1 MSFKENL
8 QYLRGSRNM
17 TQEQLAMLLGV
28 SRQAISK
35 WESEKAYPEMD
46 KLLMLCDM
54 FGVTLDDLVMGDAR
68 ASAGCGG
75 AGRVDLAADT
85 DGVAASV
92 GVADAAVGAVPGVIG
107 FAASQVAGMS
117 DSGES
122 DVRDTNPNVCA
133 SVSGESDAQGA
144 KTGVQL
150 SVSPESDTR
159 DGTDIPQS
167 VPRHIVQDV
176 VGYDSHMRRFAWL
189 IAIGVAAIILGVAV
203 GMLFSPEG
211 SVLGPSPVN
220 DVLVTVCTLVGAM
233 VGLALLIPA
242 GIMHGDF
249 RRRHPYVQDFYTNE
263 DKSRASVV
271 LAIGVA
277 IGAVLILAGV
287 CVRVFCDE
295 FVADGD
301 AGWPDSVLLA
311 CVAAAVFC
319 FIMSGMTHD
328 KVNVDKYNREAEE
341 ESVREGRSVP
351 HPTMSESDR
360 FYSRLTGAICG
371 VIMLLATV
379 VALLMLFLGTAGS
392 DADAWMKVF
401 WVPWPIGGV
410 LCGVVDI
417 IVSLVKEA
425 RRR

>member
-54 FGVTLDDLVMGDAR
+54 FGVTLDDLVMGDVR

-117 DSGES
+117 
-122 DVRDTNPNVCA
+122 
-133 SVSGESDAQGA
+133 VSGESDAQGA

-150 SVSPESDTR
+150 SVSLESDTR

-167 VPRHIVQDV
+167 VPRHIGQDV

-220 DVLVTVCTLVGAM
+220 DVLVTVCTLVGTI

-249 RRRHPYVQDFYTNE
+249 RRRHPYVQDFYTDE

-287 CVRVFCDE
+287 CVLVFCDE
-295 FVADGD
+295 LVADGD

-341 ESVREGRSVP
+341 ESVREGRFVP
-351 HPTMSESDR
+351 HSTMSESDR

-379 VALLMLFLGTAGS
+379 VALLMLFLGMAGS
-392 DADAWMKVF
+392 DVDVWMKVF

-410 LCGVVDI
+410 LCGVVGI
-417 IVSLVKEA
+417 IVPLVKEA

>member
-54 FGVTLDDLVMGDAR
+54 FGVTLDDLVMGDVR

-122 DVRDTNPNVCA
+122 D
-133 SVSGESDAQGA
+133 AQGA

-176 VGYDSHMRRFAWL
+176 VGYDSHMRRFTWL

-203 GMLFSPEG
+203 GMLFLPEG

-220 DVLVTVCTLVGAM
+220 DVLVTVCTLVGAI

-249 RRRHPYVQDFYTNE
+249 RRRHPYVQDFYTDE

-287 CVRVFCDE
+287 CVLVFCDE
-295 FVADGD
+295 LVADGD

-379 VALLMLFLGTAGS
+379 VALLMLFLGMAGS
-392 DADAWMKVF
+392 DVDAWMKVF

-410 LCGVVDI
+410 LCGVVGI
-417 IVSLVKEA
+417 IVPLVKEA

>member
-35 WESEKAYPEMD
+35 WESEKACPEMD

-54 FGVTLDDLVMGDAR
+54 FGVTLDDLVMGDVR

-117 DSGES
+117 D
-122 DVRDTNPNVCA
+122 
-133 SVSGESDAQGA
+133 SGESDAQGA

-203 GMLFSPEG
+203 GMLFLPEG

-220 DVLVTVCTLVGAM
+220 DVLVTVCTLVGAI

-249 RRRHPYVQDFYTNE
+249 RRRHPYVQDFYTDE

-277 IGAVLILAGV
+277 IGVVLILAGV
-287 CVRVFCDE
+287 CVLVFCDE
-295 FVADGD
+295 LVADGD

-351 HPTMSESDR
+351 HSTMSESDR

-379 VALLMLFLGTAGS
+379 VALLMLFLGMAGS
-392 DADAWMKVF
+392 DVDAWMKVF

-410 LCGVVDI
+410 LCGVVGI
-417 IVSLVKEA
+417 IVPLVKEA

>member
-54 FGVTLDDLVMGDAR
+54 FGVTLDDLVMGDVR
-68 ASAGCGG
+68 ASVGCGG
-75 AGRVDLAADT
+75 AGRVDLTADA

-92 GVADAAVGAVPGVIG
+92 GVADAAVGEVPGVIG

-159 DGTDIPQS
+159 DGTEIPQS
-167 VPRHIVQDV
+167 VP
-176 VGYDSHMRRFAWL
+176 RFAWL

-220 DVLVTVCTLVGAM
+220 DVLVTVCTLVGAI

-249 RRRHPYVQDFYTNE
+249 RRRHPYVQDFYTDE

-360 FYSRLTGAICG
+360 FYRRLTGAICG

>member
-28 SRQAISK
+28 SRQAISN

-54 FGVTLDDLVMGDAR
+54 FGVTLDDLVMGDVR

-92 GVADAAVGAVPGVIG
+92 GVGDAAVGEVPGVIG

-117 DSGES
+117 D
-122 DVRDTNPNVCA
+122 
-133 SVSGESDAQGA
+133 SGESDAQGA

-360 FYSRLTGAICG
+360 FYRRLTGAICG

>member
-54 FGVTLDDLVMGDAR
+54 FGVTLDDLVMGDVR

-122 DVRDTNPNVCA
+122 D
-133 SVSGESDAQGA
+133 AQGA
-144 KTGVQL
+144 KTGAQL

-220 DVLVTVCTLVGAM
+220 DVLVTVCTLVGAI

-249 RRRHPYVQDFYTNE
+249 RRRHPYVQDFYTDE

-287 CVRVFCDE
+287 CVLVFCDE
-295 FVADGD
+295 LVADGD

-328 KVNVDKYNREAEE
+328 KVNVDKYNRAAEE

-379 VALLMLFLGTAGS
+379 VALLMLFLGMAGS
-392 DADAWMKVF
+392 DVDAWMKVF
-401 WVPWPIGGV
+401 WVPWPIDGV
-410 LCGVVDI
+410 LCGVVGI
-417 IVSLVKEA
+417 IVPLVKEA

>member
-54 FGVTLDDLVMGDAR
+54 FGVTLDDLVMGDVR

-85 DGVAASV
+85 V

-150 SVSPESDTR
+150 SVSAESDMR
-159 DGTDIPQS
+159 GGRQ
-167 VPRHIVQDV
+167 
-176 VGYDSHMRRFAWL
+176 VGWN
-189 IAIGVAAIILGVAV
+189 
-203 GMLFSPEG
+203 P
-211 SVLGPSPVN
+211 
-220 DVLVTVCTLVGAM
+220 
-233 VGLALLIPA
+233 
-242 GIMHGDF
+242 
-249 RRRHPYVQDFYTNE
+249 
-263 DKSRASVV
+263 
-271 LAIGVA
+271 
-277 IGAVLILAGV
+277 
-287 CVRVFCDE
+287 
-295 FVADGD
+295 
-301 AGWPDSVLLA
+301 
-311 CVAAAVFC
+311 
-319 FIMSGMTHD
+319 
-328 KVNVDKYNREAEE
+328 
-341 ESVREGRSVP
+341 
-351 HPTMSESDR
+351 
-360 FYSRLTGAICG
+360 
-371 VIMLLATV
+371 
-379 VALLMLFLGTAGS
+379 
-392 DADAWMKVF
+392 
-401 WVPWPIGGV
+401 
-410 LCGVVDI
+410 
-417 IVSLVKEA
+417 
-425 RRR
+425 

>member
-54 FGVTLDDLVMGDAR
+54 FGVTLDDLVMGDVR

-75 AGRVDLAADT
+75 AGRVDLTADT

-117 DSGES
+117 D
-122 DVRDTNPNVCA
+122 
-133 SVSGESDAQGA
+133 SGESDAQGA

-203 GMLFSPEG
+203 GMLFLPEG

-220 DVLVTVCTLVGAM
+220 DVLVTVCTLVGAI

-249 RRRHPYVQDFYTNE
+249 RRRHPYVQDFYTDE

-277 IGAVLILAGV
+277 IGSVLILAGM
-287 CVRVFCDE
+287 CVLVFCDE
-295 FVADGD
+295 LVVDGD

-341 ESVREGRSVP
+341 ESVREGRSVQ
-351 HPTMSESDR
+351 HPTMSEPDR

-379 VALLMLFLGTAGS
+379 VALLMLFLGMAGS
-392 DADAWMKVF
+392 DVDAWMKVF

-410 LCGVVDI
+410 LCGVVGI
-417 IVSLVKEA
+417 IVPLVKEA

>member
-17 TQEQLAMLLGV
+17 TQKQLAMLLGV

-54 FGVTLDDLVMGDAR
+54 FGVTLDDLVMGDVR

-75 AGRVDLAADT
+75 ARRVDLAADT

-122 DVRDTNPNVCA
+122 D
-133 SVSGESDAQGA
+133 AQGA

-159 DGTDIPQS
+159 DGADIPQS

-360 FYSRLTGAICG
+360 FYRRLTGAICG

>member
-54 FGVTLDDLVMGDAR
+54 FGVTLDDLVMGDVR

-85 DGVAASV
+85 DGMAASV

-117 DSGES
+117 D
-122 DVRDTNPNVCA
+122 
-133 SVSGESDAQGA
+133 SGESDAQGA

-176 VGYDSHMRRFAWL
+176 VGYDSHMRRFTWL

-203 GMLFSPEG
+203 GMLFLPEG

-220 DVLVTVCTLVGAM
+220 DVLVTVCTLVGAI

-249 RRRHPYVQDFYTNE
+249 RRRHPYVQDFYTDE

-287 CVRVFCDE
+287 CVLVFCDE
-295 FVADGD
+295 LVADGD

-341 ESVREGRSVP
+341 ESVHEGRSVP

-379 VALLMLFLGTAGS
+379 VALLMLFLGMAGS
-392 DADAWMKVF
+392 DVDAWMKVF

-410 LCGVVDI
+410 LCGVVGI
-417 IVSLVKEA
+417 IVPLVKEA

>member
-54 FGVTLDDLVMGDAR
+54 FGVTLDDLVMGDVR

-92 GVADAAVGAVPGVIG
+92 GVGDAAVGEVPGVIG

-117 DSGES
+117 D
-122 DVRDTNPNVCA
+122 
-133 SVSGESDAQGA
+133 SGESDAQGA

-379 VALLMLFLGTAGS
+379 VALLMLFLGMAGS
-392 DADAWMKVF
+392 DVDAWMKVF

-410 LCGVVDI
+410 LCGVVGI
-417 IVSLVKEA
+417 IVPLVKEA

>member
-54 FGVTLDDLVMGDAR
+54 FGVTLDDLVMGDVR

-107 FAASQVAGMS
+107 FAASQVAGM
-117 DSGES
+117 
-122 DVRDTNPNVCA
+122 

-220 DVLVTVCTLVGAM
+220 DVLVTVCTLVGAI

-249 RRRHPYVQDFYTNE
+249 RRRHPYVQDFYTDE

-287 CVRVFCDE
+287 CVLVFCDE

-379 VALLMLFLGTAGS
+379 VALLMLFLGMAGS
-392 DADAWMKVF
+392 DVDAWMKVF

-410 LCGVVDI
+410 LCGVVGI
-417 IVSLVKEA
+417 IVPLVKEV

>member
-54 FGVTLDDLVMGDAR
+54 FGVTLDDLVMGDVR

-75 AGRVDLAADT
+75 ARRVDLAADT

-117 DSGES
+117 D
-122 DVRDTNPNVCA
+122 
-133 SVSGESDAQGA
+133 SGESDAQGA

-360 FYSRLTGAICG
+360 FYRRLTGAICG

-410 LCGVVDI
+410 LCGVVGI
-417 IVSLVKEA
+417 IVPLVKEA

>member
-28 SRQAISK
+28 SWQAISK
-35 WESEKAYPEMD
+35 WESDKAYPEMD

-54 FGVTLDDLVMGDAR
+54 FGVTLDDLVMGDVR

-85 DGVAASV
+85 DGAAASV

-117 DSGES
+117 D
-122 DVRDTNPNVCA
+122 
-133 SVSGESDAQGA
+133 SGESDAQGA

-249 RRRHPYVQDFYTNE
+249 RRRHPYVQDFYTDE

-295 FVADGD
+295 LVADGD

-311 CVAAAVFC
+311 CVAAAAFC

-379 VALLMLFLGTAGS
+379 VALLMLFLGMAGS
-392 DADAWMKVF
+392 DVDAWMKVF

-410 LCGVVDI
+410 LCGVVVI
-417 IVSLVKEA
+417 IVPLVKEA

>member
-54 FGVTLDDLVMGDAR
+54 FGVTLDDLVMGDVR

-117 DSGES
+117 
-122 DVRDTNPNVCA
+122 
-133 SVSGESDAQGA
+133 VSGESDAQGA

-167 VPRHIVQDV
+167 VPRHIGQDV

-220 DVLVTVCTLVGAM
+220 DVLVTVCTLVGTI

-249 RRRHPYVQDFYTNE
+249 RRRHPYVQDFYTDE

-287 CVRVFCDE
+287 CVLVFCDE
-295 FVADGD
+295 LVADGD

-311 CVAAAVFC
+311 CVAVAVFC

-379 VALLMLFLGTAGS
+379 VALLMLFLGMAGS
-392 DADAWMKVF
+392 DVDAWMKVF

-410 LCGVVDI
+410 LCGVVGI
-417 IVSLVKEA
+417 IVPLVKEA

>member
-54 FGVTLDDLVMGDAR
+54 FGVTLDDLVMGDVR

-107 FAASQVAGMS
+107 FAASQVAGM
-117 DSGES
+117 
-122 DVRDTNPNVCA
+122 

-360 FYSRLTGAICG
+360 FYRRLTGAICG

>member
-54 FGVTLDDLVMGDAR
+54 FGVTLDDLVMGDVR

-75 AGRVDLAADT
+75 AGRVDLTADT

-92 GVADAAVGAVPGVIG
+92 GVADAAVGEVPGVIG

-117 DSGES
+117 D
-122 DVRDTNPNVCA
+122 
-133 SVSGESDAQGA
+133 SGESDAQGA

-159 DGTDIPQS
+159 DGADIPQS

-360 FYSRLTGAICG
+360 FYRRLTGAICG

>member
-54 FGVTLDDLVMGDAR
+54 FGVTLDDLVMGDVR

-107 FAASQVAGMS
+107 FAASQVAGM
-117 DSGES
+117 
-122 DVRDTNPNVCA
+122 

-203 GMLFSPEG
+203 GMLFLPEG

-220 DVLVTVCTLVGAM
+220 DVLVTVCTLVGAI

-249 RRRHPYVQDFYTNE
+249 RRRHPYVQDFYTDE

-277 IGAVLILAGV
+277 IGVVLILAGV
-287 CVRVFCDE
+287 CVLVFCDE
-295 FVADGD
+295 LVADGD

-351 HPTMSESDR
+351 HSTMSESDR

-379 VALLMLFLGTAGS
+379 VALLMLFLGMAGS
-392 DADAWMKVF
+392 DVDAWMKVF

-410 LCGVVDI
+410 LCGVVGI
-417 IVSLVKEA
+417 IVPLVKEA

>member
-54 FGVTLDDLVMGDAR
+54 FGVTLDDLVMGDVR

-92 GVADAAVGAVPGVIG
+92 GVGDAAVGEVPGVIG

-117 DSGES
+117 D
-122 DVRDTNPNVCA
+122 
-133 SVSGESDAQGA
+133 SGESDAQGA

-159 DGTDIPQS
+159 DGADIPQS

-360 FYSRLTGAICG
+360 FYRRLTGAICG

>member
-54 FGVTLDDLVMGDAR
+54 FGVTLDDLVMGDVR

-117 DSGES
+117 DSG
-122 DVRDTNPNVCA
+122 
-133 SVSGESDAQGA
+133 
-144 KTGVQL
+144 
-150 SVSPESDTR
+150 ESDTR

-341 ESVREGRSVP
+341 ESAREGRSVP

-360 FYSRLTGAICG
+360 FYRRLTSAICG

-379 VALLMLFLGTAGS
+379 IALLMLFLGTAGS
-392 DADAWMKVF
+392 DVDAWMKVF

-410 LCGVVDI
+410 LCGVVGI
-417 IVSLVKEA
+417 IVPLVKEA